1 MKVESISGTFVLR
14 SFFLYSFTILPF
26 LLFLEITTLNSNKII
41 KAGDNSNR
49 IELFDKVK
57 QERNRKKKK
66 DIQVFPMIER
76 QQIPS
81 SNKKPK
87 KIERESKA
95 NEERTANSIN
105 IKNPWK
111 LDAAIHLIHTE
122 CVHHWYY
129 YLREIANF
137 SGFLV
142 LCVKRHQFVCTF
154 CLSVYVYTLFCYF
167 RHSLVCIKNKIAF
180 DGDAIFTLW
189 LKQASNTI
197 WTENRNERKKTI
209 WVGRNDW
216 KIK

>member
-105 IKNPWK
+105 IKNP
-111 LDAAIHLIHTE
+111 
-122 CVHHWYY
+122 
-129 YLREIANF
+129 
-137 SGFLV
+137 
-142 LCVKRHQFVCTF
+142 
-154 CLSVYVYTLFCYF
+154 
-167 RHSLVCIKNKIAF
+167 
-180 DGDAIFTLW
+180 
-189 LKQASNTI
+189 
-197 WTENRNERKKTI
+197 
-209 WVGRNDW
+209 
-216 KIK
+216 

>member
-41 KAGDNSNR
+41 KAGDNSNT

-95 NEERTANSIN
+95 NVEKTANSIN

-137 SGFLV
+137 RVFW
-142 LCVKRHQFVCTF
+142 CC
-154 CLSVYVYTLFCYF
+154 
-167 RHSLVCIKNKIAF
+167 
-180 DGDAIFTLW
+180 
-189 LKQASNTI
+189 ASNVINLYAHFVWMSMYTHFFAFFGI
-197 WTENRNERKKTI
+197 LWYVSKTKLRLMATRFLLCDWNKHQTQYEPKIETKEKKPFEWDEMTEK
-209 WVGRNDW
+209 
-216 KIK
+216 